1 MEKSNL
7 NLDINSDINSDIS
20 KGEVKSG
27 RDVGSSDEIKKE
39 ICLLVE
45 NYYDVTFKNKELR
58 LGKDLIQPSGKKF
71 DAEEFKLL
79 VEASLDGWWTEGRFT
94 KKFERK
100 MGEFVPVKH
109 VLTTN
114 SGSSANLLALSAL
127 TSPKLGERRIR
138 PGDEVI
144 GVAACFPTTV
154 NPIIQVGCIPVLLD
168 IDKET
173 YNVNVELLEKAVG
186 PKTKAIFIAHTLGN
200 PYNLPRVVD
209 IARRYNLW
217 LIEDCCDALG
227 SRYGNQMVGTF
238 GDLATFSFYPAHQ
251 ITMGEGG
258 AVITNDNLL
267 AQEIRS
273 FRDWGRDCWCPP
285 GCQNTCG
292 KRFQWQLGQLPSGY
306 DHKYIYSN
314 LGYNLK
320 LTDMQ
325 AALGLAQLEKLPS
338 FIEKRKENFS
348 LLWQGLSKFQ
358 HYLQLPRATE
368 HADPCWFGFL
378 LSLTKNCL
386 FSREKL
392 TQYLNERGVG
402 TRLLFSGNITKQPYF
417 ESVTYRVVGTL
428 ENSDYAMNN
437 TFWIGVH
444 PSITKEHISYMVHC
458 FEEFFRNERL

>member
-1 MEKSNL
+1 METLIMEKSNL
-7 NLDINSDINSDIS
+7 
-20 KGEVKSG
+20 GG
-27 RDVGSSDEIKKE
+27 DEIKKE
-39 ICLLVE
+39 ILKLVE
-45 NYYDVTFKNKELR
+45 AYYNTTFKDRKLQ

-71 DAEEFKLL
+71 DAEELKLL

-100 MGEFVPVKH
+100 MGDFMKVKH
-109 VLTTN
+109 VMTTN
-114 SGSSANLLALSAL
+114 SGSSANLLALTVL
-127 TSPKLGERRIR
+127 TSPKLGERQIR

-154 NPIIQVGCIPVLLD
+154 NPVIQAGCIPVLLD

-173 YNVNVELLEKAVG
+173 YNVDADALEKAIG

-200 PYNLPRVVD
+200 PYDLRRVVE
-209 IARRYNLW
+209 IARRHNLW

-227 SRYGNQMVGTF
+227 SRYENKLVGTF
-238 GDLATFSFYPAHQ
+238 GDIATFSFYPAHQ

-258 AVITNDNLL
+258 AVITNNDLL
-267 AQEIRS
+267 ALEIRS
-273 FRDWGRDCWCPP
+273 FRDWGRDCWCMP

-292 KRFQWQLGQLPSGY
+292 KRFQWQLGQLPFGY

-320 LTDMQ
+320 ITDMQ

-348 LLWQGLSKFQ
+348 SLRQGLNRFN

-368 HADPCWFGFL
+368 YSDPCWFGFL
-378 LSLTKNCL
+378 LSLKENSP
-386 FSREKL
+386 FSREQL
-392 TQYLNERGVG
+392 TQYLNDKGIG

-417 ESVTYRVVGTL
+417 EGVTHRVVGTL
-428 ENSDYAMNN
+428 ENTDYVMNK

-444 PSITKEHISYMVHC
+444 PSITNEQVSYILQC
-458 FEEFFRNERL
+458 FEEFYRDYGIEN